1 MPDIVLWVESSGLGD
16 HLIYSTIPEL
26 FARRGFRVFVSNDIT
41 TRNAEVRALL
51 YEQNPFIIGWTDRP
65 PNAGTGHF
73 KKGMLPNIRCASII
87 EWIER
92 AHDLSPTHLFPK
104 IYYQPRFRHE
114 FAEAIIIDPHSI
126 SQQFPSHLFQS
137 FVDNLRFPPKQM
149 QVIKSRHSGPGGAGT
164 LPHCPRVV
172 VGSIYEY
179 IDIIYSCQA
188 FIGTESGSS
197 ALASA
202 IRQTQPTPEIYA
214 LTTALNWNE
223 RVYIYP
229 NVTYTILD
237 TTLRAR

>member
-51 YEQNPFIIGWTDRP
+51 YEQNPFIMGWTDRP

-92 AHDLSPTHLFPK
+92 AHDLSPT
-104 IYYQPRFRHE
+104 
-114 FAEAIIIDPHSI
+114 
-126 SQQFPSHLFQS
+126 HLFQS

-197 ALASA
+197 AL
-202 IRQTQPTPEIYA
+202 
-214 LTTALNWNE
+214 
-223 RVYIYP
+223 
-229 NVTYTILD
+229 
-237 TTLRAR
+237 